1 MNDMEL
7 HDGTLTLK
15 YIDDVTISENF
26 SCSNVSLL
34 QTALHKVKNWS
45 DKNNMK
51 LNEKKKINRTL
62 LQSRH

>member
-34 QTALHKVKNWS
+34 QTGAAVDKVKDWS

-51 LNEKKKINRTL
+51 RDEKRTTK
-62 LQSRH
+62 